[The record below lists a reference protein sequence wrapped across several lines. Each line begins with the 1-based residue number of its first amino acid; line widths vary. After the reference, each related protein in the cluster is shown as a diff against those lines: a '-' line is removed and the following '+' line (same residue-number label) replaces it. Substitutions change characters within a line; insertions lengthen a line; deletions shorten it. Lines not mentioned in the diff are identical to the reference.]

1 MLNANFLRLLPL
13 ILLAAMLVV
22 VPRSAGADKLEG
34 EQAKAAKERLKEIK
48 KDWKKADTAT
58 RMSRVRE
65 LARLPERTVGIF
77 LIDVVDDDASDDVAL
92 VAAWALVY
100 HNEPGDAR
108 ELTKSFNKAKTP
120 GRRAACVRWLGQY
133 GAEAPLKELR
143 KIALDGDGSA
153 EAATHAIADIK
164 SDDAWNA
171 IEAVAQSGKL
181 PEARRTAMARL
192 LAAGDKRGVETMAS
206 SANLEDAAWA
216 AHYAIGTP
224 LETEALTQVLE
235 FAKRPLKLA
244 AGKRPHFFGS
254 LLARLTALESHQA
267 VVTAAGGLSNQ
278 FDAEIGWWLI
288 SLNRGPAAYKAASR
302 WLQSDEVENVLNGL
316 RYLQRLPEPLSGDEL
331 KLATESLTPL
341 LAHSS
346 DDVVAHAMLTCL
358 AAGACKDSVEARIN
372 EWLKD
377 EKPFRRAAALL
388 AAGRAGTNASDR
400 ALELLKDD
408 SWFVQSAALDCL
420 LRLRPAGCAWEVLGY
435 AEKQAEGRMFSE
447 AIALLCDLTGQDF
460 GDQMEKWTDWLKANE
475 KFSVPARKLETLRGV
490 PVQRLRQKTAAKF
503 YGLEID
509 SINLQFAIDR
519 SVSMVNPVSREPERP
534 DFPSRKADI
543 LKRRPE
549 VGRMVRDGFL
559 PRFHVAAAEVAAALD
574 GLSQNAKF
582 GITLFNH
589 EHINHE
595 RVGNDIRNRK
605 DAVNWMLSTDVQG
618 GTDIKAALLSVI
630 EKGEADTILLLSDG
644 EPMSLSILEMISRA
658 NAIRRVN
665 IVVVS
670 IHKDL
675 FNRHY
680 LSALATRD
688 YGQIVDAEPKD

>member
-1 MLNANFLRLLPL
+1 M
-13 ILLAAMLVV
+13 ILLAFAALALLCAT
-22 VPRSAGADKLEG
+22 PIASADKLEG
-34 EQAKAAKERLKEIK
+34 DEAKAAKDRLKDVK
-48 KDWKKADTAT
+48 RDWKKADRAT
-58 RMSRVRE
+58 RISLLHE
-65 LARLPERTVGIF
+65 LARLPERTVGNF
-77 LIDVVDDDASDDVAL
+77 LVDVVDDDESDEVAL

-100 HNEPGDAR
+100 HNEPDDSR

-133 GAEAPLKELR
+133 GADSPLKELK
-143 KIALDGDGSA
+143 KIALDADASA
-153 EAATHAIADIK
+153 EAATHAVADIN
-164 SDDAWNA
+164 SEDAWNA
-171 IEAVAQSGKL
+171 IEMVAQSAKL
-181 PEARRTAMARL
+181 PEARRVAIARL
-192 LAAGDKRGVETMAS
+192 LARGDKRGVECMAN

-216 AHYAIGTP
+216 AHFAIGTG
-224 LETEALTQVLE
+224 LETEALKQVLE

-254 LLARLTALESHQA
+254 LLARLRAPESHKA
-267 VVTAAGGLSNQ
+267 VVEAAGGMSNQ

-288 SLNRGPAAYKAASR
+288 SVNRGPADYKAASR
-302 WLQSDEVENVLNGL
+302 WLRDEDAIDIINGL
-316 RYLQRLPEPLSGDEL
+316 RYLQRLPEPLAGEDL
-331 KLATESLTPL
+331 KLANETLAPL
-341 LAHSS
+341 LAHA
-346 DDVVAHAMLTCL
+346 DDEVVAHALLTCL
-358 AAGACKDSVEARIN
+358 AAGACKDAVEAKAS

-377 EKPFRRAAALL
+377 DKPFRRAAALL
-388 AAGRAGTNASDR
+388 TAGRAGMKSADR

-408 SWFVQSAALDCL
+408 CWYVQSAALDCL
-420 LRLRPAGCAWEVLGY
+420 LRLRPADCAWELLAY

-460 GDQMEKWTDWLKANE
+460 GDQLEKWSDWLKANE
-475 KFSVPARKLETLRGV
+475 KFGVQPRKLESLRGV
-490 PVQRLRQKTAAKF
+490 PHQRLKQKTAAKF
-503 YGLEID
+503 YGLEIN

-549 VGRMVRDGFL
+549 VGRMVREGFL

-589 EHINHE
+589 EHIDHE
-595 RVGNDIRNRK
+595 RVGNDIKSRK

-618 GTDIKAALLSVI
+618 GTDIKAALLSII

-658 NAIRRVN
+658 NAIKRVN
-665 IVVVS
+665 ILVVS

-680 LSALATRD
+680 LNALATRD
-688 YGQIVDAEPKD
+688 YGQIVDAEPRD

>member
-1 MLNANFLRLLPL
+1 MLNANYLRLLSM
-13 ILLAAMLVV
+13 LLVAAMLVV
-22 VPRSAGADKLEG
+22 LPAPAGADKLDG

-48 KDWKKADTAT
+48 KDWKKADKAT

-65 LARLPERTVGIF
+65 LARLPERTVGSF
-77 LIDVVDDDASDDVAL
+77 LVDVLDDDESDDVAL
-92 VAAWALVY
+92 AAAWALVY
-100 HNEPGDAR
+100 HNDPADAR
-108 ELTKSFNKAKTP
+108 TLTKSFNKAKTP
-120 GRRAACVRWLGQY
+120 GRRAACVRWLGLY

-143 KIALDGDGSA
+143 KIALDADASA

-171 IEAVAQSGKL
+171 IEAVAQSAKL

-192 LAAGDKRGVETMAS
+192 LAAGDKRGVETMS
-206 SANLEDAAWA
+206 GSANLEDAAWA
-216 AHYAIGTP
+216 AHFAIGTP
-224 LETEALTQVLE
+224 LETEALKQVLE
-235 FAKRPLKLA
+235 FAKRPFKVA

-267 VVTAAGGLSNQ
+267 VVAAASGLSNQ
-278 FDAEIGWWLI
+278 YDAEIGWWLI
-288 SLNRGPAAYKAASR
+288 SVNRGAAAYKAASR

-316 RYLQRLPEPLSGDEL
+316 RYLQRLPEPMAGDEL
-331 KLATESLTPL
+331 KLAAEALAPL
-341 LAHSS
+341 LAHVS

-358 AAGACKDSVEARIN
+358 VAGACKDAVEAKAA

-377 EKPFRRAAALL
+377 DKTFRRAAALL
-388 AAGRAGTNASDR
+388 AAGRAGMNASDR

-408 SWFVQSAALDCL
+408 CWYVQSAALDCL
-420 LRLRPAGCAWEVLGY
+420 LRLRPASCAWEVLAY
-435 AEKQAEGRMFSE
+435 AEKQSEGRMFSE

-460 GDQMEKWTDWLKANE
+460 GDLTEKWSEWLKANE

-490 PVQRLRQKTAAKF
+490 PVQRLKQKTAAKF

-509 SINLQFAIDR
+509 SVNLQFAIDR
-519 SVSMVNPVSREPERP
+519 SVSMINPVSREPDRP
-534 DFPSRKADI
+534 DFAARKADI

-595 RVGNDIRNRK
+595 RVGNDIKSRK

-644 EPMSLSILEMISRA
+644 EPTSLSILEMISRA

-680 LSALATRD
+680 LNALATRD
-688 YGQIVDAEPKD
+688 HGQIVDAEPRD